1 MTKNRS
7 LIVPAVLAGVVFLA
21 IAIVY
26 WVSTAHG
33 LPSFF
38 PGHESAPTSHHHVK
52 HGIAAFVVALGC
64 FAFAWFQSG
73 PSSGS
78 ATAQR

>member
-7 LIVPAVLAGVVFLA
+7 LIIPAVLAGIVFLA

-26 WVSTAHG
+26 WVDTAHA

-52 HGIAAFVVALGC
+52 HGIAALVVALGC
-64 FAFAWFQSG
+64 FIFAWFQTG
-73 PSSGS
+73 PSGA